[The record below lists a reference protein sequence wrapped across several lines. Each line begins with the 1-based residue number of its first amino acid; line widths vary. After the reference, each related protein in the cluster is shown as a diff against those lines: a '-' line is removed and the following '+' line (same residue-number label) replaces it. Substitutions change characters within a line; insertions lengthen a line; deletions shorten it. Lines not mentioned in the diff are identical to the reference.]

1 MKKGVSLVTAIIAVS
16 IMMILVSSVSIIGSS
31 AISSANFEEY
41 KSQIERVSDEI
52 NIYINEKDMLPI
64 TNQSVS
70 IDSLGQ
76 DFLSEV
82 KEKNDLSNRFYVID
96 VSKLGD
102 YSIEKGKGDLN
113 NKDVFLLA
121 ENTNNLY
128 YLKGFK
134 YRGKVYFTY

>member
-16 IMMILVSSVSIIGSS
+16 IMMILVSSVCVIGSS

-41 KSQIERVSDEI
+41 KSQIERVADEI
-52 NIYINEKDMLPI
+52 NIYINEKDILPV
-64 TNQSVS
+64 TNQNVS

-76 DFLSEV
+76 DFLNEV
-82 KEKNDLSNRFYVID
+82 KEKNDLSNKFYIVD
-96 VSKLGD
+96 VSKLAD
-102 YSIEKGKGDLN
+102 YSIEKGKGDLS
-113 NKDVFLLA
+113 NKDIFLLA
-121 ENTNNLY
+121 ENTNNVY